1 MIKIANAPC
10 SWGILEFGLDG
21 KTDTYEK
28 VLNEMHETGYLGT
41 ELGDWGFM
49 PSEPNQLKVELD
61 QRKLNLVGAFVPVNF
76 KNPAD
81 HESGLNLALKTAR
94 LLKETDPEHARIV
107 LSDDNGKN
115 ETRTKLTGRIKP
127 EHSLSP
133 DNWRVFANGVEN
145 IAKTVKDETGLNC
158 VFHHHCAGYIET
170 LWEIEKLLDST
181 SPEYVN
187 LCFDTGHYAF
197 GGGDPVEALTQFR
210 ERIGHVH
217 FKDWSR
223 TIFDEVVEDGLDYFE
238 AVGKGIFCELGKGS
252 IDFSAVL
259 DELNKQKYSGWI
271 VVEQDVLPGMGS
283 PKESAKRN
291 RDFLTSIGL

>member
-10 SWGILEFGLDG
+10 SWGVLEFGLEG
-21 KTDTYEK
+21 NTDTYEK
-28 VLNEMHETGYLGT
+28 VLNEMYETGYLGT

-49 PSEPNQLKVELD
+49 PSEPSQLKKELD
-61 QRKLNLVGAFVPVNF
+61 QRNLNLVGAFVPVNF
-76 KNPAD
+76 VDPAA

-115 ETRTKLTGRIKP
+115 ETRTRLTGRIKP

-133 DNWRVFANGVEN
+133 ENWDIFTKGVES
-145 IAKTVKDETGLNC
+145 IAKTVKNETGLHC

-170 LWEIEKLLDST
+170 PWEIERLLDST

-187 LCFDTGHYAF
+187 LCFDTGHFAF
-197 GGGDPVEALTQFR
+197 GGGDPVQGLIQYR
-210 ERIGHVH
+210 ERMGHVH
-217 FKDWSR
+217 FKDWSH
-223 TIFDEVVEDGLDYFE
+223 TIFKEVVENDLDYFD

-252 IDFSAVL
+252 INFRSVL

-291 RDFLTSIGL
+291 REYLNSIGL

>member
-10 SWGILEFGLDG
+10 SWGVLEFGLEG
-21 KTDTYEK
+21 NTDTYEK
-28 VLNEMHETGYLGT
+28 VLNEMYETGYLGT

-49 PSEPNQLKVELD
+49 PSEPSQLKKELD
-61 QRKLNLVGAFVPVNF
+61 QRNLNLVGAFVPVNF
-76 KNPAD
+76 VDPAA

-94 LLKETDPEHARIV
+94 LLKDTDPEHARIV

-115 ETRTKLTGRIKP
+115 ETRTRLTGRIKP
-127 EHSLSP
+127 EHSLSSE
-133 DNWRVFANGVEN
+133 NWDIFTKGVES
-145 IAKTVKDETGLNC
+145 IAKTVKNETGLHC

-170 LWEIEKLLDST
+170 PWEIERLLDST

-187 LCFDTGHYAF
+187 LCFDTGHFAF
-197 GGGDPVEALTQFR
+197 GGGDPVQGLIQYR
-210 ERIGHVH
+210 ERMGHVH
-217 FKDWSR
+217 FKDWSH
-223 TIFDEVVEDGLDYFE
+223 TIFKEVVENDLDYFD

-252 IDFSAVL
+252 INFRSVL

-291 RDFLTSIGL
+291 REYLNSIGL

>member
-10 SWGILEFGLDG
+10 SWGVLEFGLEG
-21 KTDTYEK
+21 NTDTYEK
-28 VLNEMHETGYLGT
+28 VLNEMYETGYLGT

-49 PSEPNQLKVELD
+49 PSEPSQLKKELD
-61 QRKLNLVGAFVPVNF
+61 LRNLNLVGAFVPVNF
-76 KNPAD
+76 VDPAA

-115 ETRTKLTGRIKP
+115 ETRTRLTGRIKP

-133 DNWRVFANGVEN
+133 ENWDIFTKGVES
-145 IAKTVKDETGLNC
+145 IAKTVKNETGLHC

-170 LWEIEKLLDST
+170 PWEIDRLLDST

-197 GGGDPVEALTQFR
+197 GGGDPVQGLIQYR
-210 ERIGHVH
+210 ERMGHVH
-217 FKDWSR
+217 FKDWSQ
-223 TIFDEVVEDGLDYFE
+223 TIFKEVVEKDLDYFD

-252 IDFSAVL
+252 INFRSVL

-291 RDFLTSIGL
+291 REYLNSIGL

>member
-10 SWGILEFGLDG
+10 SWGVLEFGLEG
-21 KTDTYEK
+21 NTDTYEK
-28 VLNEMHETGYLGT
+28 VLNEMYETGYLGT

-49 PSEPNQLKVELD
+49 PSEPSQLKKELD
-61 QRKLNLVGAFVPVNF
+61 QRNLNLVGAFVPVNF
-76 KNPAD
+76 VDPAA

-115 ETRTKLTGRIKP
+115 ETRTRLTGRIKP

-133 DNWRVFANGVEN
+133 ENWDIFTMGVES
-145 IAKTVKDETGLNC
+145 IAKTVKNETGLHC

-170 LWEIEKLLDST
+170 PWEIERLLDST

-187 LCFDTGHYAF
+187 LCFDTGHFAF
-197 GGGDPVEALTQFR
+197 GGGDPVQGLIQYR
-210 ERIGHVH
+210 ERMGHVH
-217 FKDWSR
+217 FKDWSH
-223 TIFDEVVEDGLDYFE
+223 TIFKEVVENDLDYFD

-252 IDFSAVL
+252 INFRSVL

-291 RDFLTSIGL
+291 REYLNSIGL